1 MISIASTKP
10 EFSVNFPS
18 PVPVS
23 ELALAKLRVY
33 HSWPNIRSEAFG
45 GQQPNNSL
53 VFAWKNKED
62 GTPDWQIVSLPT
74 GSYQIEQIN
83 TEFQRR
89 IKSLT
94 GKESKIAISVH
105 EPTLSS
111 AIEIS
116 TEGYVVD
123 IYRSSI
129 RSILGW
135 PERPLLENRRIP
147 TPVPKKSDYV
157 TDKIAPS
164 NPIKSYIEY
173 EKSKFFIGTI
183 DGERLVILIDED
195 EITKNFTAM
204 MDDLLLSLISIKS
217 GTLTRDEFISVVEIC
232 NKIIDDA
239 EIFHLKIIQA
249 VLSISEPELRIEFA
263 RKFNIRVE
271 EIPTFKLPNY
281 PITAMKKSLSDAINE
296 GFKKIHD
303 KWVKKSKTTNT
314 NKYFDP

>member
-53 VFAWKNKED
+53 VFAYKNKED
-62 GTPDWQIVSLPT
+62 GTPDWQIVSIPT
-74 GSYQIEQIN
+74 GSYQIKQIN

-116 TEGYVVD
+116 TEGYIVY

-135 PERPLLENRRIP
+135 PEQPPHRKLVN
-147 TPVPKKSDYV
+147 TPEPKKSDYV
-157 TDKIAPS
+157 TDKIALS
-164 NPIKSYIEY
+164 NPIKSYNDY
-173 EKSKFFIGTI
+173 EKSKFFIETI
-183 DGERLVILIDED
+183 HGERGIILIDMD
-195 EITKNFTAM
+195 EITINFTAM
-204 MDDLLLSLISIKS
+204 MNDLLLSLVSIKS
-217 GTLTRDEFISVVEIC
+217 GTLTQDEFVSVVEIC
-232 NKIIDDA
+232 NKIINDV
-239 EIFHLKIIQA
+239 EIFHLKIIQEI
-249 VLSISEPELRIEFA
+249 LSNTDPELRIKFA
-263 RKFNIRVE
+263 REFNIRVE
-271 EIPTFKLPNY
+271 EILTFKLPKY
-281 PITAMKKSLSDAINE
+281 PITAMKKSLSDAIDE
-296 GFKKIHD
+296 GFKKIYD
-303 KWVKKSKTTNT
+303 KWVKKSKTTN
-314 NKYFDP
+314 KYLDS